1 MRLRR
6 STPDA
11 PGIARKRR
19 GKGFAYYA
27 ANGDVLSDDATL
39 QRIKSLA
46 IPPAWHEVWISPH
59 VNGHIQAVGR
69 DTAGRRQYIYHEA
82 WQDERAEE
90 KFDRVLE
97 LSCRLPELRA
107 HIDEDLDT
115 RGATRRRVLA
125 LGVRLLDHGHFRS
138 GGDEYADDNDS
149 YGVATLLPE
158 HVRVRGSLTIF
169 DYPAKS
175 GVRQHFEVVDAKAA
189 RGIRGLL
196 RINDGAH
203 RLLQYRDGHKL
214 VQVRSDDLN
223 EYFRSVVG
231 DEFSVKDL
239 RTWHGT
245 VLAARE
251 FSEMTTPPENR
262 TQIAKA
268 TSAVMKQVGAA
279 LGNTATVAR
288 DAYVDPRVVVSYR
301 HGRTIAPALRR
312 AARKKPDAAQN
323 ILDKATRQLIQ
334 RAARL

>member
-1 MRLRR
+1 MR
-6 STPDA
+6 
-11 PGIARKRR
+11 
-19 GKGFAYYA
+19 
-27 ANGDVLSDDATL
+27 
-39 QRIKSLA
+39 
-46 IPPAWHEVWISPH
+46 WISPH

-125 LGVRLLDHGHFRS
+125 LGIRLLDHGHFRS

-214 VQVRSDDLN
+214 VEVRSRRSR
-223 EYFRSVVG
+223 YF
-231 DEFSVKDL
+231 
-239 RTWHGT
+239 H
-245 VLAARE
+245 
-251 FSEMTTPPENR
+251 
-262 TQIAKA
+262 Q
-268 TSAVMKQVGAA
+268 
-279 LGNTATVAR
+279 
-288 DAYVDPRVVVSYR
+288 
-301 HGRTIAPALRR
+301 
-312 AARKKPDAAQN
+312 
-323 ILDKATRQLIQ
+323 
-334 RAARL
+334 

>member
-11 PGIARKRR
+11 TGIARKRC

-46 IPPAWHEVWISPH
+46 ILPAWNEVWISPH
-59 VNGHIQAVGR
+59 INGHIQAVGR

-97 LSCRLPELRA
+97 LSRRLPELRA

-125 LGVRLLDHGHFRS
+125 LGIRLLDHGHFRS

-196 RINDGAH
+196 RINDGSH
-203 RLLQYRDGHKL
+203 RLLRYRDGHEL
-214 VQVRSDDLN
+214 VEVRSR
-223 EYFRSVVG
+223 RS
-231 DEFSVKDL
+231 
-239 RTWHGT
+239 
-245 VLAARE
+245 
-251 FSEMTTPPENR
+251 
-262 TQIAKA
+262 
-268 TSAVMKQVGAA
+268 
-279 LGNTATVAR
+279 
-288 DAYVDPRVVVSYR
+288 R
-301 HGRTIAPALRR
+301 HFH
-312 AARKKPDAAQN
+312 Q
-323 ILDKATRQLIQ
+323 
-334 RAARL
+334 